1 VSQAALPPIFLFF
14 FKTCFVALMVAFLS
28 IVGFDLFLY
37 MSIYVQFRI
46 SSLPFKGATLRHF
59 RSRASDAFPQSSDFA
74 ADPAQML
81 LTRCPTHM

>member
-1 VSQAALPPIFLFF
+1 
-14 FKTCFVALMVAFLS
+14 
-28 IVGFDLFLY
+28 

-46 SSLPFKGATLRHF
+46 SSLPLKGATLRHF